1 MYCSNCGKEIPAD
14 ANVCPGCGTVQNG
27 SSAAK
32 KPAVS
37 ADTPMTVG
45 EWLITILLDM
55 DPHCRV
61 CYDVRLGIWA
71 QRKSHKEKLGAGK
84 SDLDGHRTG
93 HIHSVRSLLHRR
105 AVPRIQL
112 NTNEQQ
118 TERAVCLLRLAF
130 LSAESDYCARLAA
143 KRDSPWCS

>member
-45 EWLITILLDM
+45 EWLITILLTWIPIVGFVM
-55 DPHCRV
+55 MCVWGFGHSENLTKKNWARAN
-61 CYDVRLGIWA
+61 LIWTA
-71 QRKSHKEKLGAGK
+71 IGLVISILFGA
-84 SDLDGHRTG
+84 SFIAALF
-93 HIHSVRSLLHRR
+93 R
-105 AVPRIQL
+105 A
-112 NTNEQQ
+112 
-118 TERAVCLLRLAF
+118 F
-130 LSAESDYCARLAA
+130 S
-143 KRDSPWCS
+143 